1 MADDAIAR
9 IAKAQSDNDV
19 NLIAGYSGPALLL
32 DTNGVPFLANAK
44 GAGLEKALTGGA
56 VGEIEDLIDD
66 ARKSAAIANATVSI
80 ATSRGELILDV
91 TVTPILD
98 AAGGI
103 TKIVLLARDLIMERN
118 LRQIRLRPSALSCTN
133 V

>member
-1 MADDAIAR
+1 MSAP
-9 IAKAQSDNDV
+9 

-103 TKIVLLARDLIMERN
+103 TKIVLLARDLTMERN